1 MKERNRNY
9 LIICAI
15 VSFAFILYGNTIRN
29 KYCVDDC
36 IVTYYNPT
44 IQKGIKGIPEI
55 FTSLYS
61 VRGNVKYGYRPV
73 VKATYA
79 IEYEFFGQNPH
90 ISHLINIL
98 IYAFTCVLLFFILKK
113 LLTPEKYPDPPAK
126 ELVRR
131 AGKSGFHGAR
141 DYNIIFPIAITS
153 LFLAHP
159 LHTEVVC
166 SLKNRD
172 ELLSFLGCLIALH
185 FFIRYA
191 EKDKVK
197 YILTGLFFY
206 LFALLSKASAI
217 TFLAVYPLILY
228 FFSDAKHKKIL
239 YIFLSVFV
247 IAVIA
252 HYGPKFYLPP
262 ASREKLFLENP
273 LFYETNIWKRFATG
287 FYSLIYYVKL
297 LFYPHPLRFYYGYN
311 MLPVVSWL
319 NGWVIFSFIFHLS
332 IFIYAIIKIK
342 AKHILAFAIL
352 YYLVS
357 ISMFA
362 NIVKPVM
369 GIVAE
374 RYLYASSLG
383 FCIIIAYFI
392 FIKSAKLSRTF
403 QIAALIIILIPYT
416 AKTIER
422 NKHWKDF
429 LTLYSHDIKY
439 LEKSVN
445 ANDMLAGELLREINV
460 DLFKSKDIAESA
472 FAKASAD
479 KNKEKIDMAIKYY
492 KQTIKIYPEYYSSY
506 NALGEIYLMLLK
518 QYNVAAE
525 YFQKALKINP
535 EFAKSSFNLGQCY
548 EMLNNYP
555 QAIKYYKNA
564 FALNS
569 EYITARSNLAN
580 LYNKMGDFETAVTIN
595 KEIMKMFPLSQVP
608 YVNIG
613 NYYLIKSD
621 TITALLFMEKAFKKA
636 PLHYELCISLHN
648 YYKQKGD
655 LSKADYYYDKA
666 IEADSIRRLRIYE

>member
-1 MKERNRNY
+1 MKEKNKNY
-9 LIICAI
+9 MIIGII
-15 VSFAFILYGNTIRN
+15 VLFAFILYGNTIRN

-44 IQKGIKGIPEI
+44 IQKGIKAIPEI

-79 IEYEFFGQNPH
+79 IEYKFFGQNPH

-113 LLTPEKYPDPPAK
+113 LL
-126 ELVRR
+126 
-131 AGKSGFHGAR
+131 KS
-141 DYNIIFPIAITS
+141 YNIIFPIAITA

-185 FFIRYA
+185 FFIRYV

-206 LFALLSKASAI
+206 LFALLSKASAL
-217 TFLAVYPLILY
+217 TFMVIFPLVLY
-228 FFSDAKHKKIL
+228 FFSNAKPKKIL

-247 IAVIA
+247 VAVIA
-252 HYGPKFYLPP
+252 HYGPRFYLPP

-273 LFYETNIWKRFATG
+273 LFFETNIWKRFATG

-319 NGWVIFSFIFHLS
+319 NGWVILSFFFHLS
-332 IFIYAIIKIK
+332 IFIYSIIKLR
-342 AKHILAFAIL
+342 AKHILSFAIL
-352 YYLVS
+352 YYLIS
-357 ISMFA
+357 ISIFA

-422 NKHWKDF
+422 NKDWKDF
-429 LTLYSHDIKY
+429 LTLYSNDIKY

-460 DLFKSKDIAESA
+460 DLFKAKDIAE
-472 FAKASAD
+472 
-479 KNKEKIDMAIKYY
+479 NKEKIHKAIKYY

-506 NALGEIYLMLLK
+506 NALGEIYLMLFK
-518 QYNVAAE
+518 QYNVEKLFYA
-525 YFQKALKINP
+525 NGP
-535 EFAKSSFNLGQCY
+535 GSF
-548 EMLNNYP
+548 M
-555 QAIKYYKNA
+555 AIKVAYIFLKSISILKNVPLFATDA
-564 FALNS
+564 F
-569 EYITARSNLAN
+569 YF
-580 LYNKMGDFETAVTIN
+580 NKNQPIKAIGKLCFVKISQ
-595 KEIMKMFPLSQVP
+595 EIKTQKLEIVP
-608 YVNIG
+608 
-613 NYYLIKSD
+613 
-621 TITALLFMEKAFKKA
+621 
-636 PLHYELCISLHN
+636 
-648 YYKQKGD
+648 D
-655 LSKADYYYDKA
+655 LSFSLPDILDYN
-666 IEADSIRRLRIYE
+666 EFSSISTPLYCIGAVG